1 MQNQWTKSLIAS
13 CKKHLKHSP
22 NITMRDKRE
31 RSTPLYLILVVYA
44 LISAVWIIT
53 SSRHLEII
61 PWEKLLRSRSYN
73 FEYEDEKSL
82 VNTLMNPK
90 NSRISI
96 SSHTRAHEFNKEK
109 EHALKTPH
117 FDMHSCD
124 AGNNETLTFPWRTPT
139 FIIIGQHKCGTT
151 ALYSILREH
160 PNLLP
165 STKFEPHY
173 FDFKGKYIEERIKE
187 GPGRKE
193 RLCAERYRYAT
204 DNFDTDQIMEDPNVM
219 ATFEKTPSYFDIN
232 DPALIKSVVPDTKII
247 LILRDPV
254 ERLQSHLSM
263 TALEGLSIKEMKAGK
278 VNEEKLDKFL
288 NHVYRH
294 KKMALHEKRPQDLRR
309 APLFRG
315 LYEQRIKKWLKYYE
329 LGESML
335 VLPYEDLRNEPQHV
349 MDEIADFVG
358 FPRYDFQSALMEKD
372 LSPTIR
378 SRDGK
383 LSGRKATTYI
393 SDELRADLYDLY
405 TPFNDKLADLL
416 GERFRGIWGPKTNA

>member
-1 MQNQWTKSLIAS
+1 MRV
-13 CKKHLKHSP
+13 KK
-22 NITMRDKRE
+22 E
-31 RSTPLYLILVVYA
+31 RSAPLYLILVVYA

-61 PWEKLLRSRSYN
+61 PWEKLLRSRIYN
-73 FEYEDEKSL
+73 FEYENKKSL
-82 VNTLMNPK
+82 VNILMNPK

-124 AGNNETLTFPWRTPT
+124 AGNNETLTFPWKTPT

-204 DNFDTDQIMEDPNVM
+204 DNFDIDQIMEDPNVM
-219 ATFEKTPSYFDIN
+219 ATFEKTPSYFEFVN

-263 TALEGLSIKEMKAGK
+263 TALEGLSIKEKKAGK

-294 KKMALHEKRPQDLRR
+294 KKMALHGKRPKDRR
-309 APLFRG
+309 RSPLFRG

>member
-1 MQNQWTKSLIAS
+1 MRV
-13 CKKHLKHSP
+13 KK
-22 NITMRDKRE
+22 E
-31 RSTPLYLILVVYA
+31 RLAPLYLILVVYA

-61 PWEKLLRSRSYN
+61 PWEKLLRSRIYN
-73 FEYEDEKSL
+73 FEYENKKSL
-82 VNTLMNPK
+82 VNILMNPK

-204 DNFDTDQIMEDPNVM
+204 DNFDIDQIMEDPNVM
-219 ATFEKTPSYFDIN
+219 ATFEKTPSYFEFVN

-294 KKMALHEKRPQDLRR
+294 KKMALHGKRPQDLRR

-358 FPRYDFQSALMEKD
+358 FPRYDFPSALMEKD

>member
-1 MQNQWTKSLIAS
+1 
-13 CKKHLKHSP
+13 
-22 NITMRDKRE
+22 MRDKRE

-61 PWEKLLRSRSYN
+61 PWEKLLRSRIYN
-73 FEYEDEKSL
+73 FEYEDEESL
-82 VNTLMNPK
+82 VNILMNPK

-109 EHALKTPH
+109 EHALKAPH

-124 AGNNETLTFPWRTPT
+124 AGNNDTLTFPWKTPT

-204 DNFDTDQIMEDPNVM
+204 DNFDIDQIMEDPNVM
-219 ATFEKTPSYFDIN
+219 ATFEKTPSYFEFVN

-263 TALEGLSIKEMKAGK
+263 TALEGLSIKEKKAGK

-294 KKMALHEKRPQDLRR
+294 KKMALHGKRPQDLRR

-378 SRDGK
+378 SRDGN